1 MALPPVVFQMIGQV
15 VDLPDQMGRVVGQL
29 VLAVATEST
38 TSSDLAEGVQAH
50 TQQHSQVNQVYST

>member
-15 VDLPDQMGRVVGQL
+15 VDLPDQMGRVVGHL
-29 VLAVATEST
+29 VLAMATEST

-50 TQQHSQVNQVYST
+50 IQQHSQVNQVYST